1 MHKRL
6 LNELTLA
13 LTFAPDGPL
22 LIKAGD
28 RGGMDPTRPD
38 MEFVRTWHNGRE
50 TVYLPGSSLKGM
62 LRAHCE
68 KIARTVASAASGTQ
82 MATRL
87 SCNPLSADAK
97 AADGGCG
104 EKFSRWLDKSWNT
117 AYQKPLTA
125 ETVYRNS
132 CFVCQLFGNTALA
145 SHVRITDAYPSL
157 EQAIAQT
164 PAAQSLGLPT
174 NPTWAQLDERGRRL
188 LDPNLTEERHG
199 VAIDRVYGSVAVG
212 PFQFETATQGVFAA
226 TLTVRNF
233 TTAQLG
239 LLGLALRDLRQQQ
252 VSIGFAK
259 SRGLGRIKVTIA
271 EATFRYPLGDLLP
284 NLPAEQIS
292 GVGALLSGLDE
303 QAAQAYGYAPTDQIA
318 LAGRTLQGDGWGGQ
332 QIYFDAAA
340 ATPGGALDEI
350 WKAGVNAWKRVV
362 QDGR

>member
-6 LNELTLA
+6 LNELTLT

-62 LRAHCE
+62 IRAHAE
-68 KIARTVASAASGTQ
+68 KIARTVASADSQLQ
-82 MATRL
+82 MKTRL

-97 AADGGCG
+97 AVEGGCG
-104 EKFSRWLDKSWNT
+104 EKFSRDLKKST
-117 AYQKPLTA
+117 P
-125 ETVYRNS
+125 EEIFRRS
-132 CFVCQLFGNTALA
+132 CFVCQMFGNTALA

-157 EQAIAQT
+157 EDAIAQT
-164 PAAQSLGLPT
+164 PAAQTLGLPDK
-174 NPTWAQLDERGRRL
+174 PTWAHLDERGRRL

-239 LLGLALRDLRQQQ
+239 LLGLVLRDLRQQQ

-259 SRGLGRIKVTIA
+259 SRGLGRIKVTIQ

-284 NLPAEQIS
+284 SLPPDQIS
-292 GVGALLSGLDE
+292 GVGTLLSSLDE
-303 QAAQAYGYAPTDQIA
+303 QAAQAYGYVPTDQIA
-318 LAGRTLQGDGWGGQ
+318 LVGRTLQGDEWGGRQ
-332 QIYFDAAA
+332 LHFDATHAA
-340 ATPGGALDEI
+340 SGGALDEI

-362 QDGR
+362 QHGR